1 MPVNNEIGVVHP
13 LEEIDRICHE
23 KGVVFHTDAAQALG
37 KIPIDV
43 EKMGIGL
50 KSLSGHR
57 IYGPRGVRALYIRR
71 RPRVRGEPL
80 MSDGGQERGIRCGTV
95 PTRLSVWMGAAC
107 EITKKEMQDDSR
119 RISSL
124 M

>member
-1 MPVNNEIGVVHP
+1 MAVNNEIGVVQP

-23 KGVVFHTDAAQALG
+23 KGVVFHADAAQALG

-50 KSLSGHR
+50 MSLSGHR
-57 IYGPRGVRALYIRR
+57 IYGPRG
-71 RPRVRGEPL
+71 
-80 MSDGGQERGIRCGTV
+80 DGGQERCIRCGTV
-95 PTRLSVWMGAAC
+95 PTSLSVGMGAAC
-107 EITKKEMQDDSR
+107 EITKKEMQYDSR

-124 M
+124 